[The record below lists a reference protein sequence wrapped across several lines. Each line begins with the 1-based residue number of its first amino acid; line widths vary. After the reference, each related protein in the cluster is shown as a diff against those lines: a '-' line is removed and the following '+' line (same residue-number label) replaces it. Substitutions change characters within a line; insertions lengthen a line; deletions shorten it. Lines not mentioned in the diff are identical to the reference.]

1 MKRSSVKIA
10 MFLLLSSFFI
20 LMIGCQEK
28 KSVQTTKV
36 KQTKEMMIYNT
47 QNGLPDNFISSI
59 FVEKFENREILW
71 IGTWN
76 GLVKYDFERWIN
88 YTEKDGL
95 TKNHITDIIS
105 DSQNRLWVSSISLK
119 KDGGV
124 SVYDGRNWKGYSNST
139 EDTGTNPGNII
150 TLFQDSRDRIWAG
163 SWGNGVYVFDG
174 EKWKNYNTDNGLP
187 SNEIMDIIEFDNKV
201 WFATKQKGA
210 FYITVDDNENWVV
223 VDEHSSNLI
232 NNSICSL
239 AKDNMDNRLWF
250 GTWGGVSSV
259 SKTDKWEKFTTFG
272 NKLADLFVR
281 VIKTDGENVYF
292 GTDKGLTIYDGE
304 NWKTIT
310 TKDGLPSDKILSIA
324 TTKNDIWIG
333 TDKGLVQLVK

>member
-1 MKRSSVKIA
+1 MKKN
-10 MFLLLSSFFI
+10 LLRTISFFI
-20 LMIGCQEK
+20 IIFMFFSLTGCKEK
-28 KSVQTTKV
+28 TTSVNMNTINNTNL
-36 KQTKEMMIYNT
+36 TIYNT

-59 FVEKFENREILW
+59 FVERFENREILW

-105 DSQNRLWVSSISLK
+105 DSENRLWVSSISLK

-124 SVYDGRNWKGYSNST
+124 SVYDGRDWKSYSNSKQ
-139 EDTGTNPGNII
+139 DADDKPGNII
-150 TLFQDSRDRIWAG
+150 TLMEDSAGNIWAG
-163 SWGNGVYVFDG
+163 SWGNGVYRFNGVD
-174 EKWKNYNTDNGLP
+174 WKNFNVSNGLP
-187 SNEIMDIIEFDNKV
+187 SNEIMDIIEFDGKV

-210 FYITVDDNENWVV
+210 FHKSVDKDDEWKI

-239 AKDNMDNRLWF
+239 SKDDSPKLWF

-259 SKTDKWEKFTTFG
+259 TADGRWDKFTTFG

-281 VIKTDGENVYF
+281 VIHTDGENVYF
-292 GTDKGLTIYDGE
+292 GTDKGFTIYDGE
-304 NWKTIT
+304 NWSTIT
-310 TKDGLPSDKILSIA
+310 TKEGLPSDKILSIA
-324 TTKNDIWIG
+324 STKNDIWIG
-333 TDKGLVQLVK
+333 TDKGLVQMNK

>member
-1 MKRSSVKIA
+1 MKKKLISSFRIII
-10 MFLLLSSFFI
+10 LLLIVFN
-20 LMIGCQEK
+20 LNGCREQE
-28 KSVQTTKV
+28 SGITGDPINNNNMTV
-36 KQTKEMMIYNT
+36 YNT
-47 QNGLPDNFISSI
+47 QNGLPDNFVSSI

-105 DSQNRLWVSSISLK
+105 DSQSRLWVSSISLK

-124 SVYDGRNWKGYSNST
+124 SVYDGRDWKSYSNSKQ
-139 EDTGTNPGNII
+139 DTDDRPGNII
-150 TLFQDSRDRIWAG
+150 TLKEDSAGNIWAG
-163 SWGNGVYVFDG
+163 SWGNGVYKFDG
-174 EKWKNYNTDNGLP
+174 ENWMNFNTTNGLP
-187 SNEIMDIIEFDNKV
+187 SNEIMDIIEFDEKV

-210 FYITVDDNENWVV
+210 FYKSIGKDDDWEI

-239 AKDNMDNRLWF
+239 AKDDSKLWF
-250 GTWGGVSSV
+250 GTWGGVSSL
-259 SKTDKWEKFTTFG
+259 SIDDKWEKFTTFG

-281 VIKTDGENVYF
+281 VIHMDEKNVYF
-292 GTDKGLTIYDGE
+292 GTDKGVTIYDGE
-304 NWKTIT
+304 NWTTIT
-310 TKDGLPSDKILSIA
+310 TKEGLPSDKILSIA
-324 TTKNDIWIG
+324 STKNDIWIG
-333 TDKGLVQLVK
+333 TDKGLVQMNKE